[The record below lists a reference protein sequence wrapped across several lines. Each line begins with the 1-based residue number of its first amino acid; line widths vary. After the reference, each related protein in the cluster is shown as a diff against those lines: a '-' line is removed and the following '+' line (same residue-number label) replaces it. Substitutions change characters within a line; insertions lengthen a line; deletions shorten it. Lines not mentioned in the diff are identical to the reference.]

1 MIKSQLVW
9 IEALTDRDRE
19 AMFLLLSTHFDGV
32 DSTVFQAD
40 LNGKNWVLL
49 LKDEN
54 SGVLKG
60 FSTLLLQKSTIG
72 GEIINV
78 VYSGDTIVD
87 PSAWSST
94 MLPRAWIAAINFLS
108 QQNNLHR
115 LYWLFICSGFRTYRF
130 LPVFWQEFYPCYNV
144 GMPVSTHALMTHLAT
159 EYYGDRYQPELGI
172 IRFDRPQMLKS
183 DLMEIPIERQSNPH
197 IKFFMHQNPGWELG
211 DELVCLTEIKYDN
224 LTAAGRRMWQ
234 SELPLEFS

>member
-9 IEALTDRDRE
+9 IEALTDRDLE

-40 LNGKNWVLL
+40 LNGKNWALL

-60 FSTLLLQKSTIG
+60 FSTLLLRKSTIG

-94 MLPRAWIAAINFLS
+94 LLPRAWIAAINFLS
-108 QQNNLHR
+108 QQNKLHR

-130 LPVFWQEFYPCYNV
+130 LPVFWQEFYPRYNV
-144 GMPVSTHALMTHLAT
+144 DMPVDSHTLMTHLAT

-172 IRFDRPQMLKS
+172 IRFERPQMLKS
-183 DLMEIPIERQSNPH
+183 SLIEIPIERQSNPH
-197 IKFFMHQNPGWELG
+197 IKFFMDQNPGWERG